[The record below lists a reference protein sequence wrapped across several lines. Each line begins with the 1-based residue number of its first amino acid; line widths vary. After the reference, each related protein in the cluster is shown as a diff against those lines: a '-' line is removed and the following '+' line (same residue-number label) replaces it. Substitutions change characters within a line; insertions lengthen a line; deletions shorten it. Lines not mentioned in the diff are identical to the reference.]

1 MQEYEFVFDPETG
14 DFVKRPC
21 SHHEPGEI
29 KIIHEEIYDQQ
40 ALEGLKQLNKYCE
53 EYYGEILK
61 KYEEHLHKRQKN
73 L

>member
-1 MQEYEFVFDPETG
+1 MERT
-14 DFVKRPC
+14 VKTKNG
-21 SHHEPGEI
+21 SM
-29 KIIHEEIYDQQ
+29 IILEEIYDQQ

-61 KYEEHLHKRQKN
+61 KYEEYLHKRQEN